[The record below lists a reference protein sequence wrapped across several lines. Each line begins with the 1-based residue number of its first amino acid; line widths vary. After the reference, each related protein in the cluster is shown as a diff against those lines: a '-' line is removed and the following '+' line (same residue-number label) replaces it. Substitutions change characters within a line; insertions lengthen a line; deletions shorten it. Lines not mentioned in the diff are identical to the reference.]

1 MSIVKEDNQQKLG
14 NLLRKHLSEN
24 KIYLEALDVVKGNS
38 NGKVWLIGS
47 GAYKTLLN
55 LLYGGS
61 YEVKDWDFIVT
72 KITVPLKLENGWTAG
87 ETKHGNPKLK
97 KGDFVID
104 LIALDNIHSI
114 KERDLEPKIANYL
127 SGAPLSIQSIAFDVD
142 EKELLGELGIQS
154 ILTKSVG
161 VNNKEEYDYAVN
173 IYGDL
178 YSVKRYANTLGFNE
192 I

>member
-1 MSIVKEDNQQKLG
+1 MAIVKSNNPQKLG

-24 KIYLEALDVVKGNS
+24 KIYLEALGIVKKNS
-38 NGKVWLIGS
+38 IGKVWLIGS
-47 GAYKTLLN
+47 GVYKKLLN
-55 LLYGGS
+55 LLYGSG
-61 YEVKDWDFIVT
+61 YEIKDWDFIVT
-72 KITVPLKLENGWTAG
+72 KITTSLKLENGWTAG
-87 ETKHGNPKLK
+87 ESKHGNPKLK

-104 LIALDNIHSI
+104 LISLDNIHSI
-114 KERDLEPKIANYL
+114 KERSLEPKIANYL

-154 ILTKSVG
+154 ILAKTVAI
-161 VNNKEEYDYAVN
+161 NNKEEYDYAAS

-178 YSVKRYANTLGFNE
+178 YSVKRYANILGFNE